1 MTTLFT
7 RIIDGELPGR
17 FVHTDERCVA
27 FLTIAPLQP
36 GHTLVVPRDE
46 VDHWIDLDPDVTAHL
61 MRVAQRIGLAQQRAF
76 SPARVGL
83 IIAGMEV
90 PHTHLHVV
98 PIRTEADLDFAHAD
112 HARRSTRR
120 PRRSAPR
127 SPTSAEPPS
136 RTTQLARRIGPAR
149 SDPHADPQARSG
161 PRSSG
166 SGFSPD
172 GAGSPR
178 AVVPPRRSR
187 PGRGVGA
194 PSARRRP
201 ATPARR

>member
-17 FVHTDERCVA
+17 FVHTDDRCVA

-61 MRVAQRIGLAQQRAF
+61 MRVAQRIGVAQQRAF

-112 HARRSTRR
+112 HGAT
-120 PRRSAPR
+120 PEALDAAAEALRSA
-127 SPTSAEPPS
+127 
-136 RTTQLARRIGPAR
+136 LAALEGT
-149 SDPHADPQARSG
+149 
-161 PRSSG
+161 
-166 SGFSPD
+166 D
-172 GAGSPR
+172 GAG
-178 AVVPPRRSR
+178 
-187 PGRGVGA
+187 
-194 PSARRRP
+194 
-201 ATPARR
+201 